1 MILVSSCLAGIN
13 CKYSGA
19 NNLVPSIRDLVNEG
33 KAIPIC
39 PEQLGGLTTPRVP
52 AEIVRDT
59 KGKIRVVTKDGKD
72 VTKEYILGAER
83 ALAVAKALG
92 IKVAILQ
99 RRSPSCGCGVV
110 YDGTFTKCLIDGN
123 RITAELF
130 IKNGIKVFSD
140 ENYLKQSFNDQV

>member
-83 ALAVAKALG
+83 ALAVAKVLG
-92 IKVAILQ
+92 IRWLFFKEEVLHVAAVLFMMVLLQ
-99 RRSPSCGCGVV
+99 NV
-110 YDGTFTKCLIDGN
+110 
-123 RITAELF
+123 
-130 IKNGIKVFSD
+130 
-140 ENYLKQSFNDQV
+140 